1 MPRLPLS
8 ILLILMGLS
17 CPLSPAQT
25 RGAQEDPL
33 SVAGHKYFTDVQLLT
48 QEGKPVSLY
57 SDLLKGKVVLI
68 NAFFASCT
76 DSCPK
81 MAATLDTLQFLLGD
95 HLGKDV
101 FLLSLSVDPET
112 DTPANLKAYAE
123 RFHARPGWLFLTG
136 DKKNVDFAL
145 SRLGQKVA
153 RREDHLTLFMVGNER
168 TGLWTKVPPAS
179 SADSVMNVISCVLS
193 DNKGNCI
200 REKN

>member
-1 MPRLPLS
+1 MPRLPFP
-8 ILLILMGLS
+8 ILLILAGLS

-25 RGAQEDPL
+25 RAAQEDPL
-33 SVAGHKYFTDVQLLT
+33 SAAGLKYFTDVQLLT
-48 QEGKPVSLY
+48 QEGKPVALY

-81 MAATLDTLQFLLGD
+81 MSATLDALQSRLGD
-95 HLGKDV
+95 HLGRDV
-101 FLLSLSVDPET
+101 FLLSFSVDPET

-123 RFHARPGWLFLTG
+123 RFHARSGWLFLTG

-179 SADSVMNVISCVLS
+179 GADSVMNVISCVLS